1 MYLERIFMIFQEELF
16 LEANA
21 ESKMHEIKDE
31 IEFILYFRFNISFKN
46 QDVTLSKY

>member
-1 MYLERIFMIFQEELF
+1 MIFQGELF

-31 IEFILYFRFNISFKN
+31 IEFILYFRFNINFKKN
-46 QDVTLSKY
+46 QDVTLSQY

>member
-1 MYLERIFMIFQEELF
+1 MIFQGEFF

-21 ESKMHEIKDE
+21 KSKMHEIKDE

-46 QDVTLSKY
+46 QDVTLSQY